1 MGGHHDVLGLDP
13 EADGEA
19 IERAYRRRLKEAHP
33 DHGGSP
39 TEFHAVRR
47 AYEVLTDGEQHG
59 PIRPPGS
66 TGADDSPRRPAATV
80 EYLDY
85 TAIDAD
91 GTTPLADDCFDRA
104 RERGLDAPARGR
116 FTVQPEE
123 TLLEA
128 AERDGWA
135 WPFACRGGACANC
148 AVAVASGELDMPA
161 SHVLPDRLLDRG
173 VRLSCVGRPA
183 TAELRVVY
191 NLDHL
196 PALEEL
202 RLPPDRFER
211 ARGAD

>member
-13 EADGEA
+13 GADEAA
-19 IERAYRRRLKEAHP
+19 VERAYRRRLKEAHP
-33 DHGGSP
+33 DHGGSQG
-39 TEFHAVRR
+39 EFRAVRR
-47 AYEVLTDGEQHG
+47 AYEALTDGDSPG
-59 PIRPPGS
+59 PVRPSGA
-66 TGADDSPRRPAATV
+66 TGADVRSRRPTATV

-85 TAIDAD
+85 AAIDD
-91 GTTPLADDCFDRA
+91 GTPLADDCFDRA

-116 FTVQPEE
+116 FTVGPEE

-128 AERDGWA
+128 AERDGWD

-183 TAELRVVY
+183 TAALRVVY
-191 NLDHL
+191 NLDGV